1 MATPDAG
8 GAPRFVFV
16 LGTGRCGSTLVE
28 EVLCRH
34 PSVGFVSNLEDRF
47 NLPASAGRWNGRLYR
62 RLPAAAT
69 QKSRLR
75 YAPSEGYRVLARE
88 VTPMLAT
95 PLRDLTESDVTPW
108 LERRFSAFMHER
120 AQAQSTDTFLHKFTG
135 WPRAGFIREIFPSA
149 RFIHV
154 VRDGRA
160 VANSWLQMPWWR
172 GFEGPDHW
180 QWGPLP
186 PKLEAAWEELG
197 RSFVVLA
204 GLLWQLLIELVRQR
218 SRDDSVR
225 GLARGPLRRRCGEP
239 ASDVCLDAH
248 VLRPA
253 MGRGVRAGLRATH
266 VHRVTF
272 RRISPR
278 PGRTR
283 CRAPQP
289 HPCGCARRPSLRRL
303 ISTSREPSA
312 APGSSSRGCRGPW

>member
-1 MATPDAG
+1 VATPDPG

-47 NLPASAGRWNGRLYR
+47 NLPVIAGRWNGSLYR
-62 RLPAAAT
+62 RLPAAWT

-75 YAPSEGYRVLARE
+75 YAPSEGYRALGRE
-88 VTPMLAT
+88 VSPIIAS
-95 PLRDLTESDVTPW
+95 PLRDLGQPDVTPW
-108 LERRFSAFMHER
+108 LERRFSTFFQER
-120 AQAQSTDTFLHKFTG
+120 ARAQETETFLHKFTG
-135 WPRAGFIREIFPSA
+135 WPRTGFIRGVFPSA

-186 PKLEAAWEELG
+186 PAMAEEWESSG

-204 GLLWQLLIELVRQR
+204 GLLWQLLIQSFDSARAAIPARDWLEVRYEDVAAKPRESFASMLSFCGLPWNAEFERGFERHTFTASR
-218 SRDDSVR
+218 S
-225 GLARGPLRRRCGEP
+225 
-239 ASDVCLDAH
+239 DA
-248 VLRPA
+248 
-253 MGRGVRAGLRATH
+253 
-266 VHRVTF
+266 F
-272 RRISPR
+272 RRDLDPADVDRLSRILA
-278 PGRTR
+278 TQL
-283 CRAPQP
+283 A
-289 HPCGCARRPSLRRL
+289 ARKYS
-303 ISTSREPSA
+303 
-312 APGSSSRGCRGPW
+312 

>member
-1 MATPDAG
+1 MATPDAE

-34 PSVGFVSNLEDRF
+34 PSVGFVSNLDDRF
-47 NLPASAGRWNGRLYR
+47 NLPAAAGRWNGPLYR

-75 YAPSEGYRVLARE
+75 YAPSEGYRILARE

-95 PLRDLTESDVTPW
+95 PLRDLTDADVTPW
-108 LERRFSAFMHER
+108 LERRFSAFLRER
-120 AQAQSTDTFLHKFTG
+120 AAAQGADTFLHKFTG
-135 WPRAGFIREIFPSA
+135 WPRAGFISGVFPSA

-186 PKLEAAWEELG
+186 ANLEAEWEASG

-204 GLLWQLLIELVRQR
+204 GLLWQLLIDAFDSARTAVGSANWLEVRYEDVAAHPRQTFASMLAFCGLPWDAEFERGFERHTFTAAR
-218 SRDDSVR
+218 S
-225 GLARGPLRRRCGEP
+225 
-239 ASDVCLDAH
+239 DA
-248 VLRPA
+248 
-253 MGRGVRAGLRATH
+253 
-266 VHRVTF
+266 F
-272 RRISPR
+272 RRDLSAADVERLSRIL
-278 PGRTR
+278 
-283 CRAPQP
+283 ADALA
-289 HPCGCARRPSLRRL
+289 ARRYR
-303 ISTSREPSA
+303 
-312 APGSSSRGCRGPW
+312 

>member
-1 MATPDAG
+1 MATPDADG
-8 GAPRFVFV
+8 SPRFVFV

-47 NLPASAGRWNGRLYR
+47 NLPAAAGRWNGPLYR

-75 YAPSEGYRVLARE
+75 YAPSEGYRILARE

-108 LERRFSAFMHER
+108 LERRFSTFMHER
-120 AQAQSTDTFLHKFTG
+120 ARAQGTDTFLHKFTG
-135 WPRAGFIREIFPSA
+135 WPRAGFIRGIFPSA

-186 PKLEAAWEELG
+186 PTLAAEWEESG

-204 GLLWQLLIELVRQR
+204 GLLWQLLI
-218 SRDDSVR
+218 DSFD
-225 GLARGPLRRRCGEP
+225 
-239 ASDVCLDAH
+239 SI
-248 VLRPA
+248 
-253 MGRGVRAGLRATH
+253 RATVGPANWLEVRYEDVAANPRQTFASMLTFCGLPWDAEFERGFERH
-266 VHRVTF
+266 TFTASRSDAF
-272 RRISPR
+272 RRDLAAPDVER
-278 PGRTR
+278 LTR
-283 CRAPQP
+283 ILADALT
-289 HPCGCARRPSLRRL
+289 ARRYV
-303 ISTSREPSA
+303 
-312 APGSSSRGCRGPW
+312 

>member
-1 MATPDAG
+1 MATPDAEG
-8 GAPRFVFV
+8 TPRFVFV

-47 NLPASAGRWNGRLYR
+47 NLPASAGRWNGSLYR

-75 YAPSEGYRVLARE
+75 YAPSEGYRILSRE
-88 VTPMLAT
+88 VTPMIAT

-108 LERRFSAFMHER
+108 LEHRFSTFLRER
-120 AQAQSTDTFLHKFTG
+120 AQAQGTDTFLHKFTG
-135 WPRAGFIREIFPSA
+135 WSRAGFIRGIFPSA

-186 PKLEAAWEELG
+186 PNLEAEWEASG

-204 GLLWQLLIELVRQR
+204 GLLWQLLI
-218 SRDDSVR
+218 DAFDSVR
-225 GLARGPLRRRCGEP
+225 ATIAAENWLEVRYEDVAANPRQTFASMLTFCGLPWEAEFERGFERHTFTASRSDAFRRDL
-239 ASDVCLDAH
+239 ATSDVERLSRILADA
-248 VLRPA
+248 LA
-253 MGRGVRAGLRATH
+253 
-266 VHRVTF
+266 
-272 RRISPR
+272 
-278 PGRTR
+278 
-283 CRAPQP
+283 
-289 HPCGCARRPSLRRL
+289 ARRYR
-303 ISTSREPSA
+303 
-312 APGSSSRGCRGPW
+312 